1 MDFLVN
7 DISLH
12 GQFPT
17 TKDFEEAIG
26 RVMKIRR
33 IAAGFGREVFC
44 HRNLLQSRVVGD
56 RTMNETLRNFPSEKK
71 RAIMPWLTKRGP
83 FWDDIRRH
91 DANEYLECKGEIVTD
106 TAVGE
111 AGWCCL
117 HGIDRALVSV
127 SPSDWEFAP
136 VVVQLTGNESEGTAE
151 VGNHWLPGQFR
162 VFLESAPVLVK
173 TWKELEDLTRTRFG
187 NIILAEP
194 AYKPLAGH
202 PFSPSA
208 AERIIFI
215 LDTLNRLKSC
225 FDEEGARTPE
235 GHEIYR
241 KFFEGKKGDGGGR
254 GALFSDSSDTEKN
267 KFEEKLTFPH
277 PEKSGEPLFCPWHG
291 KIQTPPYRVHFSWPI
306 TKNAPLYV
314 VYVGPKITKK

>member
-1 MDFLVN
+1 VN
-7 DISLH
+7 DLSLH

-17 TKDFEEAIG
+17 AKDFEEAIG

-33 IAAGFGREVFC
+33 IADGFGREVFC
-44 HRNLLQSRVVGD
+44 HRNLLQSLVSKN
-56 RTMNETLRNFPSEKK
+56 RTLHETLLDIPLEKK

-83 FWDDIRRH
+83 FWDDIREH
-91 DANEYLECKGEIVTD
+91 GANEYLECNGEIVTD

-136 VVVQLTGNESEGTAE
+136 VVVQLTEDERKETAE
-151 VGNHWLPGQFR
+151 VGNHWLPEKLR
-162 VFLESAPVLVK
+162 SFLESAPLRIK
-173 TWKELEDLTRTRFG
+173 TWEELENLTRTRFG
-187 NIILAEP
+187 NIVLAAP
-194 AYKPLAGH
+194 AFEALAGH

-215 LDTLNRLKSC
+215 LNTLDRLKTC
-225 FDEEGARTPE
+225 FDEDGSRTPE

-241 KFFEGKKGDGGGR
+241 KFFTGKKGEGGKGSV
-254 GALFSDSSDTEKN
+254 FKDSSKSEKRAS
-267 KFEEKLTFPH
+267 ESDLTFPH
-277 PEKSGEPLFCPWHG
+277 PEKPGETLFCPWHG
-291 KIQTPPYRVHFSWPI
+291 SVQTPQLRVHFFTPI
-306 TKNAPLYV
+306 TKNDPLYV
-314 VYVGPKITKK
+314 VYIGPKITKK